1 VQTIW
6 DQITTP
12 VPNGR
17 QVKHHSIVGHAT
29 LCGQEEARYDPA
41 ARKGKQDEIVSL
53 LDGMNISALTS
64 RASALRGGL
73 PCSVP

>member
-1 VQTIW
+1 MIFKIATKSLFVSLGNVFYAIVIFVQTIW

-29 LCGQEEARYDPA
+29 FCGQEEARYDPA
-41 ARKGKQDEIVSL
+41 ARKAEQDEIV
-53 LDGMNISALTS
+53 
-64 RASALRGGL
+64 
-73 PCSVP
+73 